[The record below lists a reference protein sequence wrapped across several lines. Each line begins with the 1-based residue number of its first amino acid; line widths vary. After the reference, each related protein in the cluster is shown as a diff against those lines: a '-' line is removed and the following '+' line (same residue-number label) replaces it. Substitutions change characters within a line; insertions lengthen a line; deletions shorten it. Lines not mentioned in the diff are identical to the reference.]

1 MRKLKII
8 IIIIHVDVALANQLL
23 LMSFSFMR
31 RYCEIQTF
39 SYKETKILMRGV
51 QLNSLIVWFLKFAP
65 PTWGIDF
72 MQLFLKS

>member
-1 MRKLKII
+1 MRKLKI

-51 QLNSLIVWFLKFAP
+51 LNSLVVWFLKFAP